1 MYTDQAQWARIRTR
15 VLVKG
20 ESRRSVCRAEHLAR
34 ATLRRILRTDVPTM
48 YRRKAPRPSPV
59 LGVYAAELDRLVGS
73 NNVAPT
79 SSATSYRQMHDA
91 LRGQGFDGSYGV
103 VVYQAHRLQQKLFAE
118 RFPDVWTRAKN
129 LSDGDSARLLRS
141 TVSGRTRTVVDA
153 EALEARL
160 NKLGGE
166 RATSNVEP
174 AVVWSLW
181 FASLACPDASGITER
196 DGGEAH
202 RAQLLSALRGG
213 AGTARKRALCVLAHL
228 DGFSS
233 LEIAKRTGI
242 SRTSVRKYRADF
254 EAGGCQQLFARKL
267 RARQSENADLKAAGF
282 SVLHEPPHL
291 FGINRTTWRLEDVR
305 SVLAARGTSVGE
317 DSIREIIRAA
327 GFRWRSAKVV
337 LTSTDPNYREK
348 LANIQDILSKL
359 GSSERFFSIDEF
371 GPFAVKMK
379 GGRALSPPGAQPT
392 VPQWQKSKGRLILTA
407 ALELST
413 NQVTHFYSEAKNTA
427 EMIRMAKVLIE
438 GYREATKLYLSWD
451 AASWHLSK
459 KLTTFVEDHNASSA
473 LRGEPTIELAPLPA
487 SAQFLNVIESVFSG
501 MARSIIHR
509 SNYESKDAAKV
520 AIDGY
525 FKERNAQFL
534 AHPRRAGRKIWGK
547 ELVTPNFN
555 ASNNCKDPSWR

>member
-1 MYTDQAQWARIRTR
+1 
-15 VLVKG
+15 
-20 ESRRSVCRAEHLAR
+20 
-34 ATLRRILRTDVPTM
+34 
-48 YRRKAPRPSPV
+48 
-59 LGVYAAELDRLVGS
+59 LDRLVAS
-73 NNVAPT
+73 NSIAAA
-79 SSATSYRQMHDA
+79 SSATSYRQIHDA
-91 LRGQGFDGSYGV
+91 LREQGFEGSYRV
-103 VVYQAHRLQQKLFAE
+103 VVYQAHRIQRKLLAE

-129 LSDGDSARLLRS
+129 LSDGDSAKLLRS
-141 TVSGRTRTVVDA
+141 LVSGRTRTVVDA
-153 EALEARL
+153 DALDAWFS
-160 NKLGGE
+160 KLGDAH
-166 RATSNVEP
+166 ATSKVEP

-181 FASLACPDASGITER
+181 FASLVFPDASGITEPV
-196 DGGEAH
+196 GGEIH
-202 RAQLLSALRGG
+202 RAQLLSALRG
-213 AGTARKRALCVLAHL
+213 AAATARKRAFCVLAHL
-228 DGFSS
+228 DGFST

-242 SRTSVRKYRADF
+242 SPTTVRKYRIDF
-254 EAGGCQQLFARKL
+254 KAVGCQQLFARKL
-267 RARQSENADLKAAGF
+267 RARQSENADLKAAVF

-305 SVLAARGTSVGE
+305 SVLAARGTSAGE
-317 DSIREIIRAA
+317 GSIREVIRAA

-348 LANIQDILSKL
+348 LANIQDILSRL

-509 SNYESKDAAKV
+509 SNYDSKDAAKA

-525 FKERNAQFL
+525 FTERNAHFL

-547 ELVTPNFN
+547 ELVTPNFS